1 MKLLPKLKAWI
12 LNIEIRKRF
21 IFFYVFLVFLPACI
35 GIIIYY
41 QKISEITEEEFNESI
56 LQTIEQAEINIT
68 YRLENIVNL
77 SNIVAYNPNLYQLL
91 TSTNSS
97 SYEQWQDF
105 RELEKLIDGITST
118 QKSNNFRLFVNPKL
132 MYSREQIHFFSLE
145 ELHSLDWFNNM
156 ERERGNLFWKTTYFQ
171 EYIDRQDGYIISC
184 VRVLRNPKNYE
195 EIIGVLLIDIYEKDF
210 YNIISNTILSM
221 EQQVYI
227 VDNNGIIISHSNKSL
242 VGNTKLSS
250 QIIHTMDKDT
260 KGFFK
265 EQVGDKSNHFIY
277 KQIPLTNWSIVSEVP
292 AGSIN
297 KNSDTFNKISGIVFL
312 IGTIIFFILIL
323 FLGFASSTHKTNQ
336 RIWELTRILN
346 TEGLIGID
354 NKLDRKSGDL
364 EELEY
369 NIKSII
375 QTVELLTAKSYKAQ
389 LKERESSLRALQAQI
404 NPHFLYNTL
413 DTINWMAIKLNAK
426 QISRM
431 IILLSNYFR
440 MSLNSGRDIITI
452 REEVELTKSYINI
465 QNIRF
470 ENSFKVTYQ
479 IDDAVKNIEVPKLIM
494 QPIIE
499 NSILHGIQG
508 KKEKKGNINIT
519 VKLINNMLVIKIMD
533 DGIGMNQEVLNKL
546 GKSNGYG
553 LKNIKERLKL
563 FAGSD
568 SKLEIDSNLGV
579 GTVVT
584 IIISVNKNEV
594 N

>member
-132 MYSREQIHFFSLE
+132 MYSREQIHFFSLV
-145 ELHSLDWFNNM
+145 ELHSLDLFNNM

-171 EYIDRQDGYIISC
+171 EYIDSQDGYIISC

-297 KNSDTFNKISGIVFL
+297 KNSDTFN
-312 IGTIIFFILIL
+312 
-323 FLGFASSTHKTNQ
+323 
-336 RIWELTRILN
+336 
-346 TEGLIGID
+346 
-354 NKLDRKSGDL
+354 
-364 EELEY
+364 
-369 NIKSII
+369 
-375 QTVELLTAKSYKAQ
+375 
-389 LKERESSLRALQAQI
+389 
-404 NPHFLYNTL
+404 
-413 DTINWMAIKLNAK
+413 
-426 QISRM
+426 
-431 IILLSNYFR
+431 
-440 MSLNSGRDIITI
+440 
-452 REEVELTKSYINI
+452 
-465 QNIRF
+465 
-470 ENSFKVTYQ
+470 
-479 IDDAVKNIEVPKLIM
+479 
-494 QPIIE
+494 
-499 NSILHGIQG
+499 
-508 KKEKKGNINIT
+508 
-519 VKLINNMLVIKIMD
+519 
-533 DGIGMNQEVLNKL
+533 
-546 GKSNGYG
+546 
-553 LKNIKERLKL
+553 
-563 FAGSD
+563 
-568 SKLEIDSNLGV
+568 
-579 GTVVT
+579 
-584 IIISVNKNEV
+584 
-594 N
+594 